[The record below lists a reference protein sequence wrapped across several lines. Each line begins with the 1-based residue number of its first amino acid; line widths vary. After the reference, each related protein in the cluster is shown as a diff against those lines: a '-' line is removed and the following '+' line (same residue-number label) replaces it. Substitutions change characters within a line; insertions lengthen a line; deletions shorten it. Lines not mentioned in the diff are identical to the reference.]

1 MKRWFKMLTGSL
13 AVVLFIT
20 FSCAAFA
27 AALVKLRT
35 AWLDEHE
42 AFLVWA
48 PKKKGWDKRKGWT
61 SKCSSSHP
69 AWPSST
75 PFPQG
80 SGYSPEPAPCPA

>member
-27 AALVKLRT
+27 AAPVKLRT

-42 AFLVWA
+42 AVSYTHLTLPTTLGV
-48 PKKKGWDKRKGWT
+48 
-61 SKCSSSHP
+61 
-69 AWPSST
+69 
-75 PFPQG
+75 
-80 SGYSPEPAPCPA
+80 